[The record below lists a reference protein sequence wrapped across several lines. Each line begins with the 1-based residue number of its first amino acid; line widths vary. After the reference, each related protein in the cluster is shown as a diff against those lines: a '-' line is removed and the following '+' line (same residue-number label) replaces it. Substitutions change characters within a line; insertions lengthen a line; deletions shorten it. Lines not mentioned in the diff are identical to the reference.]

1 MRSSVCNVTGSNLP
15 KTVYKIQRIHD
26 LYAGAIA
33 VKLRIRATPFSQ
45 LTAKPNRNDRILT
58 INCQV
63 TISTLFWVRVARSA
77 MRVWKLW
84 TGRPSVVRPVV

>member
-1 MRSSVCNVTGSNLP
+1 VDIAAWLLSLGLQLSLGSSGPLAFNVRSSVGNATGSNFP

-26 LYAGAIA
+26 LHADAIA
-33 VKLRIRATPFSQ
+33 VKLRIRATPFSE

-63 TISTLFWVRVARSA
+63 TERL
-77 MRVWKLW
+77 M
-84 TGRPSVVRPVV
+84 